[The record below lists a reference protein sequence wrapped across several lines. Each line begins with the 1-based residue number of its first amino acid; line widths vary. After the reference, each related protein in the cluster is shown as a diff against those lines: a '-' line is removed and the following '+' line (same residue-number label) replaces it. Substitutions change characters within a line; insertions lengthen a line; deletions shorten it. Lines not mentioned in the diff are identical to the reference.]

1 MASITSPGL
10 GSGLD
15 VNSIVTQLV
24 AAEGQPAT
32 LRLDRKEANLQ
43 ARLSGYGT
51 LRSSLSSFQSSLSK
65 LSSMSSFQAN
75 TAISSAKDVLVAT
88 ADKSAAAGNYQLD
101 VTQLATAHSLVTD
114 ASLPGGQFSSL
125 SDVVG
130 TGTLTFK
137 FGTTVA
143 DTDSYTSFTQN
154 ADAATATV
162 EITDGSLTGIRDAI
176 NNADIGVS
184 ASIIYDGSYYRL
196 TLASD
201 DTGAANSM
209 EITVADDDANATDA
223 SGLSLLSFNAGANH
237 LQQTAAAK
245 DAALTLNGV
254 AVSSA
259 SNRLSDTVDGV
270 TFNLLS
276 AGSSTVTV
284 SQNTAE
290 ASKLIKGFVDSY
302 NNLTKG
308 INSLAGYDA
317 ATQKSGVLNGDGI
330 VSSIKNQVDRLL
342 TTPVDGVTGDY
353 SILAEIGITRN
364 TEDGT
369 LNLDDTKL
377 QASLRDNMSDVVDLF
392 AASGRTDDSLIQYQ
406 GSSDASQIGNY
417 AVNITQ
423 LATQGNLTGS
433 AAANLTITAGV
444 NDTMDIEVDGVA
456 TSITLSAGTYTS
468 ASLVAELQS
477 RINGASEIAAAG
489 SLVTV
494 SESGGVLS
502 ITSSRYGSASAV
514 QVTGGNGATD
524 LFGATPVDTAGVD
537 VAGTIG
543 GIAATGSGQ
552 TLSGTGDAAGLS
564 IDVTGGLTGDR
575 GSLNFSRGFASQ
587 LDDLLAD
594 LLDEN
599 GIFTTVT
606 DSINDQIEDV
616 NKDRSQLAVRL
627 ASFEARTRA
636 QFTALDLLVSKLQ
649 GTGDY
654 LTDQLAALPVIGA
667 QSK

>member
-75 TAISSAKDVLVAT
+75 TANSSAKDVLVAT